1 MIQERETRKLFFL
14 IYQVLDDDGF
24 EKISSITSANQT
36 WQKLQTSYKREEKVK
51 KMCIQTLRGEFELS
65 HTKEVESISDYFSRF
80 LAVLDQVKRNGVEDL
95 KIIENIF
102 CSLSPTQ
109 AYSCDN

>member
-36 WQKLQTSYKREEKVK
+36 WEKLQTSYKREEKVK

-65 HTKEVESISDYFSRF
+65 HTKEVESISDYFSRV